1 MLKIEENGNIYIL
14 VNYALGDLENVELL
28 EAAFPNL
35 IFKRITP
42 DIYTVQVPVGSEA
55 EFTRLGQDIRFILEA
70 TPYGLNASD
79 ALQVSNI
86 SVFHNYPYGEL
97 RGTGTLIGFVD
108 TGIDYTNTLF
118 QNANGTTRIVSI
130 WDQTIPGNP
139 PKDYGY
145 GSQYSEAD
153 INEALQSEDSYS
165 VVPSRDEIGHGTFL
179 AGIAAGNDQTNSAGF
194 VGGAP
199 DAGIIMVKL
208 RQASERIRNYY
219 LIEEGIPAYQS
230 NDVLTGINYLLGVAF
245 DLNQPLVICIGI
257 GKNFGAHN
265 GSDILEVFLEELSVT
280 PNVIN
285 VIAAG
290 NEANSGHHYKGAVAL
305 GSSESIEINVG
316 ENEIGFI
323 MFLGAAGV
331 NRLSISIKS
340 PLGQIIERIPILSQQ
355 NQTYRF
361 NLEQTIL
368 TVRYIYPDPLSGSEE
383 IIIRLQAPTPGIWTL
398 IVYGETVVDGV
409 FHIWLPR
416 RGFIQDTTRFLR
428 PDPDTTVQIPGTQMF
443 SIVVGAYDYVDDS
456 VYVASGRGP
465 TTNGVVK
472 PDIIAPGVN
481 VVGPTP
487 GGGFTTYVGTSTAA
501 AITAS
506 ACALL
511 LQWAVLNNNFPEMNT
526 RIARGIL
533 IKGARRQRGVTYPNT
548 IEGYGRLDLQN
559 SIANI

>member
-1 MLKIEENGNIYIL
+1 MLTIEENGNIYIL
-14 VNYALGDLENVELL
+14 ANYALGDAENVELL
-28 EAAFPNL
+28 RAAFPNL
-35 IFKRITP
+35 IFRRITN
-42 DIYTVQVPVGSEA
+42 DIYTVQVPEGSEA
-55 EFTRLGQDIRFILEA
+55 EFIALNQEIGFIVEA
-70 TPYGLNASD
+70 TPYGLNASE
-79 ALQVSNI
+79 ALEVSNI
-86 SVFHNYPYGEL
+86 SIFHNYPYGEL
-97 RGTGTLIGFVD
+97 RGTGILIGFVD

-139 PKDYGY
+139 PENYGY

-153 INEALQSEDSYS
+153 INQALQSEDPYS

-179 AGIAAGNDQTNSAGF
+179 AGIAAGNDQTNPAGF

-208 RQASERIRNYY
+208 RQASESIRNAY
-219 LIEEGIPAYQS
+219 LIKEDTPAYQS
-230 NDVLTGINYLLGVAF
+230 NDLLTGINYLLDVAF
-245 DLNQPLVICIGI
+245 RLNQPLVICIGV
-257 GKNFGAHN
+257 GKNFGVHN
-265 GSDILEVFLEELSVT
+265 GSDIVEAFLEELAMT
-280 PNVIN
+280 PNIIN

-290 NEANSGHHYKGAVAL
+290 NEASSGHHYKGEVIL
-305 GSSESIEINVG
+305 GGSESIEINVG
-316 ENEIGFI
+316 ENESGFV
-323 MFLGAAGV
+323 MFLWSASV

-340 PLGQIIERIPILSQQ
+340 PLGQVIERVPIISKQ

-361 NLEQTIL
+361 NLERTIL

-383 IIIRLQAPTPGIWTL
+383 IVIRLQDPTPGIWTL
-398 IVYGETVVDGV
+398 TVYGETIVDGI

-416 RGFIQDTTRFLR
+416 RDFIQETTRFLR

-456 VYVASGRGP
+456 IYVASSRGP
-465 TTNGVVK
+465 TTNGIFK

-481 VVGPTP
+481 VMGPSP

-511 LQWAVLNNNFPEMNT
+511 LQWAVINNNFHDMNT

-559 SIANI
+559 SIANV